1 MPSEVI
7 RVVGIQTYIKQVTE
21 KKRGCEERG
30 AFLTLYSRENG
41 LLKYY
46 KQLENRCP
54 LSRKG
59 EPVGCMWKTE
69 IHGSVG

>member
-21 KKRGCEERG
+21 KKRGREERG

-54 LSRKG
+54 LFKERGASWLYV
-59 EPVGCMWKTE
+59 ED
-69 IHGSVG
+69 